1 MEGETLI
8 CDKDARWYNFIS
20 KDKVKFS
27 DINLN
32 EQNTFSVNHSDE
44 VAENAILFN
53 NHLQH

>member
-32 EQNTFSVNHSDE
+32 EQNTFSVNHSYE